1 MIHVTRDGGATWTD
15 VTPKD
20 MPDFGR
26 VSQIDA
32 SSFDDGTAYVAVKR
46 PLLNDVSPYIFRT
59 HDFGKTWTKV
69 VTGIRPN
76 DYVHA
81 VREDPTRKGL
91 LYAGAQH
98 GMYISYDDGD
108 TWQNFSLNLPDIPI
122 ADVMVEANSIA
133 LASHGRSFYVLD
145 NIEALRQYTPAI
157 ASASEPYLFA
167 PAAAIR
173 PGNTVAIRYWLK
185 QAPRTLTLDILDATG
200 KVVRTYKGAPPPD
213 TTKRAARTD
222 QSDDDEDNP
231 RNRNPT
237 ASMVA
242 GINTQTWDLR
252 VAPATTFPGMI
263 LWGATTNGP
272 LALPGT
278 YQVRLTVDGKT
289 LTRPVTLRKN
299 PLITDVTLADLRAQF
314 DLAIQ
319 IRDKLSEAN
328 QAVINIRDLKTQA
341 KDRLTKSQDP
351 QLKAVAD
358 SFSKHVSDVEEAI
371 YQVRNQSG
379 QDPLN
384 FPIKINNR
392 LGTLLRTVTTGDGK
406 PIGAARPIFNDLSG
420 ELKVQTDRLAKVL
433 ADDLAK
439 LNAELKRLGLQ
450 EVSLAKPTIS

>member
-1 MIHVTRDGGATWTD
+1 MIHVTRDGGATWTN

-20 MPDFGR
+20 MPEFGR
-26 VSQIDA
+26 VSQVDA
-32 SSFDDGTAYVAVKR
+32 SSFDDGSAYIAVKR
-46 PLLNDVSPYIFRT
+46 PLLNDVAPYIYRT
-59 HDFGKTWTKV
+59 HDFGKTWSKV

-108 TWQNFSLNLPDIPI
+108 SWQPFSLNLPDIPI
-122 ADVMVEANSIA
+122 SDVMVEGNSIA
-133 LASHGRSFYVLD
+133 IATHGRSFYVLD
-145 NIEALRQYTPAI
+145 NIEAVRQYTPAI

-173 PGNTVAIRYWLK
+173 PGTTVAIRYWLK

-200 KVVRTYKGAPPPD
+200 KVIRTYKGAPPDSSRRGGQP
-213 TTKRAARTD
+213 AA
-222 QSDDDEDNP
+222 SEDDDDNP
-231 RNRNPT
+231 RNRQPT

-242 GINTQTWDLR
+242 GVNTQTWDLR

-263 LWGATTNGP
+263 LWGATTTGP
-272 LALPGT
+272 MVLPGT

-289 LTRPVTLRKN
+289 LTRPVTVKRN
-299 PLITDVTLADLRAQF
+299 PLITDVTLADLREQYDF
-314 DLAIQ
+314 AIQ
-319 IRDKLSEAN
+319 IRDKVSEAN
-328 QAVINIRDLKTQA
+328 EAVIRIRDLKKQTA
-341 KDRLTKSQDP
+341 DRLTKSQDP
-351 QLKAVAD
+351 SLKSAAD
-358 SFSKHVSDVEEAI
+358 AFTKHVSDVEEAI

-392 LGTLLRTVTTGDGK
+392 LGTLLRMVTTGDGK

-420 ELKVQTDRLAKVL
+420 ELKVETDRLAKIL

-439 LNAELKRLGLQ
+439 LNAELKRLGLP
-450 EVSLAKPTIS
+450 EVTLNKPTVL